1 MRGSNV
7 RSRLVRRNDNITL
20 ICIPTLNEGGFLA
33 DISMHFGKTPF
44 ITFIELK
51 DGKIEEINVRQNIG
65 KHNGGHKTPAEIILS
80 SGADVLIC
88 GNLGQKAI
96 SMLREN
102 GIDVFSG
109 ASGQVK
115 DAYNQWKHG
124 DLSTTDVSSC
134 FERGC

>member
-1 MRGSNV
+1 V
-7 RSRLVRRNDNITL
+7 RSRVIRRNDNITL
-20 ICIPTLNEGGFLA
+20 ICIPTLNEGGLLA

-44 ITFIELK
+44 ITFLEFT
-51 DGKIEEINVRQNIG
+51 DGKIEDIEVKQSFG
-65 KHNGGHKTPAEIILS
+65 KHNGGHKTAAEIIIG

-102 GIDVFSG
+102 GIEVFSG

-115 DAYNQWKHG
+115 DAYNQWKQG
-124 DLSTTDVSSC
+124 DLSITTVSSC
-134 FERGC
+134 IERGC